1 MTPDAALIIPC
12 FNERGRAEPF
22 LRELLDTCPDTLVVT
37 VDDGSSAPLGPSNHP
52 RWICLG
58 YETNRGK
65 GHAVRFGWNWILE
78 HQPAMEFLG
87 FGDAD
92 GAVSVSEIARL
103 LAIFRQSSSGL
114 LIGSRV
120 RMLGRHVHRQAIRH
134 YTGRIYATLA
144 SLLLDLPSYDT
155 QCGCKWIRR
164 PVWEDVAGDLIID
177 RFAFDAELIVRVCR
191 KGHAVVEQPVDW
203 EEKSGSRVRLFRDSW
218 NMGRDLWELR
228 RSLHGS

>member
-22 LRELLDTCPDTLVVT
+22 LKELLDSCPDLLVVT
-37 VDDGSSAPLGPSNHP
+37 VDDGSSSPIGPSNHP
-52 RWICLG
+52 RWIGLG
-58 YETNRGK
+58 YDTNRGK
-65 GHAVRFGWNWILE
+65 GHAVRHGWNWVTQN
-78 HQPAMEFLG
+78 HPTMEFLG

-92 GAVSVSEIARL
+92 GAVSASEITRL
-103 LAIFRQSSSGL
+103 LGIFRQSSSGL
-114 LIGSRV
+114 LVGSRV
-120 RMLGRHVHRQAIRH
+120 RMLGRKVHRQALRH

-164 PVWEDVAGDLIID
+164 PVWEDVAGDLVID

-191 KGHAVVEQPVDW
+191 KGHRVVEQPVDW
-203 EEKSGSRVRLFRDSW
+203 EEKTGSRVRLFRDSW